1 MLTSTIAIL
10 FIGLIIYRR
19 KTRKKI
25 TKHQTPITPF
35 PANWRTY
42 LIKNVAFYNSL
53 TLNEKN
59 LFEFKIQE
67 FLLNCTIIGVDT
79 SVEDIDEV
87 LIASSAIIPIFNF
100 PDWHYPNISEIF
112 LYPCMFNRDL
122 ERTGPNRNI
131 LGMVGN
137 GFLENKM
144 ILSKN
149 ALHLGFKNESDKQ
162 NTAIHEFIHLID
174 KLDGRIDGIP
184 EVLLEKQYV
193 LPWIDLMTYK
203 MEEIYDE
210 ESDINPYGGTNKAE
224 FFSVVGE
231 YFFERPKLLAKKHPK
246 LYNKLELIFKQD
258 MDSRNL
264 FIPRIDVGRND
275 PCPCNSGKKYKKCCG
290 IN

>member
-1 MLTSTIAIL
+1 MHSKKKKMLTSTIAIL

-79 SVEDIDEV
+79 YVEDIDEV

-144 ILSKN
+144 IL
-149 ALHLGFKNESDKQ
+149 
-162 NTAIHEFIHLID
+162 
-174 KLDGRIDGIP
+174 
-184 EVLLEKQYV
+184 
-193 LPWIDLMTYK
+193 
-203 MEEIYDE
+203 
-210 ESDINPYGGTNKAE
+210 
-224 FFSVVGE
+224 
-231 YFFERPKLLAKKHPK
+231 
-246 LYNKLELIFKQD
+246 
-258 MDSRNL
+258 
-264 FIPRIDVGRND
+264 
-275 PCPCNSGKKYKKCCG
+275 
-290 IN
+290 